1 MFEDESAAIKVLSE
15 RVRQLEIRCDK
26 KDVQIEK
33 LNEFRN
39 TVVGFAVAISTTC
52 AVIVQFVFN
61 VLKGNH

>member
-1 MFEDESAAIKVLSE
+1 MFEDDTNYKVLAE
-15 RVRQLEIRCDK
+15 RIRQIEIRCDK
-26 KDVQIEK
+26 KDLQIEK

-61 VLKGNH
+61 VINGKH

>member
-1 MFEDESAAIKVLSE
+1 MFDDHDDMKVLAE
-15 RVRQLEIRCDK
+15 RIRQIEIRCDK
-26 KDVQIEK
+26 KDAQIEK

-61 VLKGNH
+61 IINGKH